1 MNCIDNVVASQSL
14 QIVASDEIGLCVLEV
29 AAALER
35 F

>member
-1 MNCIDNVVASQSL
+1 MSCIDDVIAI